1 MTQEINEIF
10 SKYKKVGYYREDEMK
25 EFLVKWYEQRIQEQE
40 VENVDRVDATK
51 RLKKSGFYEEITGWR
66 MGKTITLS
74 NCIIENG
81 VQKRFDY
88 NFYLLKD
95 RVKKSKEE
103 SKIYEEIETKM
114 EPLEEDETVDEKK
127 SWSEFTEEEKEEYR
141 KQKEAEK
148 LEIYEGFENYVE
160 QKTLKEIVEEL
171 SNYEFQVSNY
181 SVRNYL
187 LVLSQARKRQNED
200 FVGIINSYINWKN
213 EGVQVLRNPDKSKP
227 YSYKIL
233 MPIFKKEGVTT
244 DIEGGEKSLKGFKL
258 GSVFDISQTNKY
270 EKYLDEKGETEGKMM
285 EKVDIDYDLALEYI
299 NNKFPELN
307 IEINSAQDN
316 SYNKEEKSIIIN
328 KESSYHLFHE
338 LGKHVNS
345 SILKLTEDLDEES
358 TKNEMMAELTCYML
372 IKKLGAVNNINI
384 TYDFGY
390 SNYWGYHILDEFKW
404 SEFEN
409 SYKEILNYVNQL

>member
-10 SKYKKVGYYREDEMK
+10 SKYKKIGYYREDEMK
-25 EFLVKWYEQRIQEQE
+25 EFLVKWYEQRIKQQE
-40 VENVDRVDATK
+40 VEKVDRTDATE
-51 RLKKSGFYEEITGWR
+51 RLEKSGFYEEITGWR

-74 NCIIENG
+74 NCIIESG

-103 SKIYEEIETKM
+103 PKTYEELETKT
-114 EPLEEDETVDEKK
+114 EPLEEDEKSDEKK
-127 SWSEFTEEEKEEYR
+127 SWSEYTEEEKEEYR

-148 LEIYEGFENYVE
+148 LEIYEGFENFVE

-171 SNYEFQVSNY
+171 NNYDFQVSNY

-187 LVLSQARKRQNED
+187 LVLSQARKRQDED

-233 MPIFKKEGVTT
+233 MPIFKKEGATT
-244 DIEGGEKSLKGFKL
+244 DIEGGKQSLKGFKL
-258 GSVFDISQTNKY
+258 GSVFDISQTNRY
-270 EKYLDEKGETEGKMM
+270 EKYLEEKGETEGKMM
-285 EKVDIDYDLALEYI
+285 EKVDIDYDLALEYV

-316 SYNKEEKSIIIN
+316 SYNKENKSIVIN
-328 KESSYHLFHE
+328 KESSYYLFHE
-338 LGKHVNS
+338 LGKHVNT
-345 SILKLTEDLDEES
+345 SILQLTEDLDERS
-358 TKNEMMAELTCYML
+358 TKNEMLAELTCYML

-409 SYKEILNYVNQL
+409 SYKEILNHVNQL